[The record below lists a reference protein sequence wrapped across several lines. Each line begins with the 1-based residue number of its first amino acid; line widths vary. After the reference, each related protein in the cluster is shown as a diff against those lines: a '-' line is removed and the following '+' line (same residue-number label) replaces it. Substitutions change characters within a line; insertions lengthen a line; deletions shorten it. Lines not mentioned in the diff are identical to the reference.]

1 MNQLNRPYTKY
12 LNIARSSKAFNE
24 AELQVLEGLLRQC
37 LEGPNEEGYIM
48 LTEKEDGEDVAFLIY
63 GKTPMTEFT
72 YDLYWVVVSPSHQG
86 KGFGR
91 RIISRMEQCL
101 LKGKDKVNIRVET
114 SGSEH
119 YVGQRAFYEAM
130 NFNLCGRI
138 PSFYKEGDDLVIYYK
153 CVMKNYPSGGSK
165 SNERL

>member
-1 MNQLNRPYTKY
+1 MIF
-12 LNIARSSKAFNE
+12 IAA
-24 AELQVLEGLLRQC
+24 
-37 LEGPNEEGYIM
+37 
-48 LTEKEDGEDVAFLIY
+48 
-63 GKTPMTEFT
+63 
-72 YDLYWVVVSPSHQG
+72 VSPSHQG

-101 LKGKDKVNIRVET
+101 LKEKDKVNIRVET

-138 PSFYKEGDDLVIYYK
+138 PSFYKEGDDLAIYYK
-153 CVMKNYPSGGSK
+153 CVMKNYPLGGNK